1 MGLYRINV
9 LLLVKEKMKTP
20 KILLISISLTVIL
33 SACNLP
39 SSSGLPAQTADP
51 NPVDT
56 FVAMTLQAKPT
67 QTKMVLITPV
77 NTVPVATVTRVT
89 TPIPP
94 NTPAWLAYNYTC
106 KLVTGGGDMT
116 MNLSWVDRSTSE
128 EGYKVYRD
136 GEVIATLAPN
146 STYYVDV
153 AFVAT
158 GKTLSYTV
166 EAFNADWQAST
177 SPITYGCE

>member
-1 MGLYRINV
+1 MNAI
-9 LLLVKEKMKTP
+9 KC
-20 KILLISISLTVIL
+20 LLISISLAIIL
-33 SACNLP
+33 AACNLP
-39 SSSGLPAQTADP
+39 SSSGLPTQTADQ
-51 NPVDT
+51 NLVAT

-67 QTKMVLITPV
+67 PTKVALITPV
-77 NTVPVATVTRVT
+77 NTVQVATVQPIT

-94 NTPAWLAYNYTC
+94 NTPVWLAYNYTC
-106 KLVTGGGDMT
+106 KLATGGGNMT

-136 GEVIATLAPN
+136 GEVIATLTPN

-166 EAFNADWQAST
+166 QAFTADWQAST
-177 SPITYGCE
+177 SPLAYGCE

>member
-1 MGLYRINV
+1 
-9 LLLVKEKMKTP
+9 MKIF
-20 KILLISISLTVIL
+20 KLLLISISLAIL
-33 SACNLP
+33 LASCNLP
-39 SSSGLPAQTADP
+39 SSSGLPTQTADQ
-51 NPVDT
+51 NLVGT
-56 FVAMTLQAKPT
+56 YVAMTLQFKPT
-67 QTKMVLITPV
+67 QTKVALITPV
-77 NTVPVATVTRVT
+77 NTVPVATVPPIT

-106 KLVTGGGDMT
+106 KLAAGGGTMT
-116 MNLSWVDRSTSE
+116 MNLAWDDRSNSE

-136 GEVIATLAPN
+136 GQVIATLAPN
-146 STYYVDV
+146 STFYVDV

-177 SPITYGCE
+177 STITYGCE

>member
-1 MGLYRINV
+1 
-9 LLLVKEKMKTP
+9 MKTP
-20 KILLISISLTVIL
+20 TVLLISISLVIIL

-39 SSSGLPAQTADP
+39 SSAGLPTQTADP
-51 NPVDT
+51 DLVGT
-56 FVAMTLQAKPT
+56 YVAMTMQFIPT
-67 QTKMVLITPV
+67 QTKMVLVTPV
-77 NTVPVATVTRVT
+77 NTVTVATLTPVT
-89 TPIPP
+89 TPVPP

-136 GEVIATLAPN
+136 GEEIATLAQN
-146 STYYVDV
+146 STYYIDT

-166 EAFNADWQAST
+166 EAFSADWQAST

>member
-1 MGLYRINV
+1 
-9 LLLVKEKMKTP
+9 MKIF
-20 KILLISISLTVIL
+20 KLLLISISLAIIL

-39 SSSGLPAQTADP
+39 SSAGLPTQTADP
-51 NPVDT
+51 NLVGT
-56 FVAMTLQAKPT
+56 YVAMTMQVKPT

-77 NTVPVATVTRVT
+77 NTVPVATVAPIT

-106 KLVTGGGDMT
+106 KVAASGGDMT
-116 MNLSWVDRSTSE
+116 MNLAWDDRSKSE

-136 GEVIATLAPN
+136 GQVIATLAPN

-166 EAFNADWQAST
+166 EAFSADWQAST

>member
-1 MGLYRINV
+1 MLYYV
-9 LLLVKEKMKTP
+9 HKEKMKTS
-20 KILLISISLTVIL
+20 KLLLISISLAIIL
-33 SACNLP
+33 AACNLP
-39 SSSGLPAQTADP
+39 RSSGLPTQTADQ
-51 NPVDT
+51 NLVST

-67 QTKMVLITPV
+67 QTKVALITPA
-77 NTVPVATVTRVT
+77 NTVPVATVAPIT

-106 KLVTGGGDMT
+106 KLATSGGDMT

-136 GEVIATLAPN
+136 GQVIATLAPN
-146 STYYVDV
+146 STFYVDV

-166 EAFNADWQAST
+166 EAFTADWQAST
-177 SPITYGCE
+177 GPITYGCE